1 MSISERARWA
11 ATLRQIDPTAVT
23 LEHLVNPQ
31 QVAKMATSFAE
42 RTLDPVLVAERSS
55 DEQGARFR
63 ALDGHHR
70 IATAIQLGHP
80 TIDAWVISE
89 ADLAAILQQSDALG
103 PFDGQLPNDLCRL
116 RKFIRCGEI
125 DANHIPGAGRCD
137 ADGSAYHS

>member
-1 MSISERARWA
+1 MSISNRARWA
-11 ATLRQIDPTAVT
+11 ATLRQIDPTTVT
-23 LEHLVNPQ
+23 REHMVNPK
-31 QVAKMATSFAE
+31 QVAEMAASFGE
-42 RTLDPVLVAERSS
+42 RTLDPVLVVERSS
-55 DEQGARFR
+55 EEGQDRFR

-116 RKFIRCGEI
+116 RKFIQCGEI
-125 DANHIPGAGRCD
+125 DANHIPGAGRCE
-137 ADGSAYHS
+137 ADGPDDDS